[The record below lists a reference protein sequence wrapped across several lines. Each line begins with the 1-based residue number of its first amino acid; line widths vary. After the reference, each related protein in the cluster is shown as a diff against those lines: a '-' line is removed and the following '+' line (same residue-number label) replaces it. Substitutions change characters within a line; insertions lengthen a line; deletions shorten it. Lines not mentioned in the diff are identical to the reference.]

1 MIIRTKYNLGDEV
14 WFRYGD
20 KIKKG
25 EVIDLKATVVFL
37 SPNPTITYSIRI
49 KKEKGGFWL
58 NRDKT
63 IKVLPLYEEMLFP
76 TKEELVKSLR
86 I

>member
-1 MIIRTKYNLGDEV
+1 MTIETKYNIGDWV

-20 KIKKG
+20 KIKQG

-37 SPNPTITYSIRI
+37 SPKPTITYSIRA
-49 KKEKGGFWL
+49 KKEGGGYWL

-63 IKVLPLYEEMLFP
+63 IKVLQLYEESLFP
-76 TKEELVKSLR
+76 TKEELLKSL
-86 I
+86 